1 MSVCVCVGTYDM
13 CVCIRWRHAAEGRR
27 VKLTVY
33 VTDEAEEWKEG
44 DVFAWGDATLPW
56 VGGWVGPRG
65 ARCR

>member
-1 MSVCVCVGTYDM
+1 M